1 MPLTRE
7 GLLLI
12 ISGPSGVGKGTVCR
26 ALMERNDNM
35 RFSVSCTTRPPR
47 PGEVDGLHYFFKTR
61 EEFDQ
66 MVKEG
71 AFLEHMQVF
80 GQHFYGTPRAYV
92 EQQRAAGL
100 DILLDID
107 VHGAMNVK
115 KACPDAVLV
124 FLAPPSMSCLKE
136 RLVGRGTETAE
147 AVEKRFQESFEEM
160 QHMPDYDYLII
171 NDVLDKAIR
180 QLEQIVAVER
190 LRVSRNQEYI
200 DSFLNKGGDE
210 A

>member
-61 EEFDQ
+61 EEFEQ

-124 FLAPPSMSCLKE
+124 FKE

-147 AVEKRFQESFEEM
+147 AIEQRFQESFEEM

>member
-1 MPLTRE
+1 M
-7 GLLLI
+7 I

-26 ALMERNDNM
+26 ALMERNDDVPLP
-35 RFSVSCTTRPPR
+35 VSCTTRPPR

-61 EEFDQ
+61 EEFEQ
-66 MVKEG
+66 MVREG

-124 FLAPPSMSCLKE
+124 FLAPPSMAENCSRNGWWDAARRPR
-136 RLVGRGTETAE
+136 RLI
-147 AVEKRFQESFEEM
+147 EKRFQESFEEM